1 MEAWDEAIAQG
12 AWGKGFWA
20 KQGEKIR
27 QGLDLEHWAAFQDSF
42 HRVVGLVQEIA
53 SGKRGKPPGSILF
66 LSGDIHN
73 AYLAEMAFPKG
84 TGAQAPVWQGVCSPI
99 RNPLGTHERVMMK
112 VVASKPVF
120 AFTRALARAAGV
132 KPPDVRWRLVTGQT
146 FDNQVS
152 TLDWEGRHAT
162 LKLEKSV
169 PGDPKHP
176 RLELSF
182 ERRLA

>member
-1 MEAWDEAIAQG
+1 DEAIAEG

-27 QGLDLEHWAAFQDSF
+27 QGLDLEHWAAFQESF
-42 HRVVGLVQEIA
+42 HRVVGLVREL
-53 SGKRGKPPGSILF
+53 STGERGTPPGSIVF

-73 AYLAEMAFPKG
+73 AYLAELAFPKD
-84 TGAQAPVWQGVCSPI
+84 TGMKAPVWQGVCSPI
-99 RNPLGTHERVMMK
+99 RNPLAKRERTMMK
-112 VVASKPVF
+112 VVASKPVEAVMRF
-120 AFTRALARAAGV
+120 LAHRAGV
-132 KPPDVRWRLVTGQT
+132 KDTDARWRLVTPQT

-152 TLDWEGRHAT
+152 TLDWEGRQAT
-162 LKLEKSV
+162 LCLERSV

-176 RLELSF
+176 RLEQSF